1 MIRFLYAQIPG
12 LPGQTA
18 GAGADSGQVA
28 DSAADTTANS
38 LERFVDPVSDSGRLL
53 LEGQWGAFIESIQAA
68 AINGAISFLPRLAS
82 ALFVGLVFYGI
93 YRVVL
98 SIVQGVL
105 RRTGRIDR
113 GLEAL
118 GVKTLQVLGRGFV
131 ALIVFSQLGVN
142 LSALF
147 AGIGI
152 AGLAIG
158 FAAKDSLENFISGL
172 TILLDRPFAV
182 GDWITIDGYFGQV
195 ENITLR
201 STRIRTLN
209 EETVVFPSVD
219 MVTHPIVNH
228 SAGGPLRVDVSFGIA
243 YKEDVAKARS
253 VVLGTIDGDDDRIA
267 NQKPRVIV
275 KELADSSVG
284 LELHVYVADP
294 RHAASVRASSTE
306 RIKRALDEA
315 GIEIPFPHLQ
325 LRIDHAEGLRE
336 PLQAVL
342 GSTA

>member
-1 MIRFLYAQIPG
+1 MILPMLAQLPG
-12 LPGQTA
+12 LPGGSAQPDSTA
-18 GAGADSGQVA
+18 GQAA
-28 DSAADTTANS
+28 DSALASID
-38 LERFVDPVSDSGRLL
+38 RFVDPVSSTGRLL
-53 LEGQWGAFIESIQAA
+53 LDGQWGAFFEAIQAA
-68 AINGAISFLPRLAS
+68 AISGAIAFAPRLAS
-82 ALFVGLVFYGI
+82 ALFVGLVFYGL
-93 YRVVL
+93 YRIVL
-98 SIVQGVL
+98 RLVEGLL

-113 GLEAL
+113 GLESL
-118 GVKTLQVLGRGFV
+118 GVKTLRVIGRGFV

-228 SAGGPLRVDVSFGIA
+228 SAGGALRVDVPFGIA
-243 YKEDVAKARS
+243 YKEDVARARS
-253 VVLGTIDGDDDRIA
+253 VVLDAIDGEDERIA
-267 NQKPRVIV
+267 KVEPRVVV
-275 KELADSSVG
+275 KELGDSSVG
-284 LELHVYVADP
+284 LDLHIYVDDP
-294 RHAASVRASSTE
+294 KYAAAVRASAIE
-306 RIKRALDEA
+306 RIKRALDDA

-325 LRIDHAEGLRE
+325 LRIDHAEGLRA
-336 PLQAVL
+336 PLEAVL
-342 GSTA
+342 RPSA